1 MKQLKRWQEPLYG
14 IGGFG
19 ATLMYQVAMSYILAF
34 YVPTAS
40 DLAKGAVVLAPPALF
55 GALFFVARMLDGVVD
70 IPIATWTDNLRSRFG
85 RRRPFMALGFLP
97 MVVTFVLMWFPPVTA
112 PTPGG
117 SALNTVYVALMSVL
131 FFFFYTMMA
140 VPYLSAL
147 SEIVPDE
154 RSRVRVASWQTFFNT
169 IAYVLVYVVVPMLFH
184 KFGMRKAVLMLA
196 PIMLTYVFPM
206 FVIKEDSTKDGA
218 NRRAEPEVGLV
229 ESFRQTITNKNF
241 LVYLASL
248 ATFFFGLQLFLG
260 GIKYMC
266 NDMMGLSDAEMGMMN
281 AAAFAPIPVM
291 LLLLNFITRRKGS
304 KTAFRISLIVF
315 AAAMLLFPLGWTKLG
330 LPIPP
335 MVVGIAAGAVGSFSI
350 GAFFTIPY
358 AYPAQI
364 AAEDAAVTGKDR
376 AGMFFAVQGFV
387 NQLVGA
393 FAGSLVLAN
402 LVSVRTSAIDT
413 GAVFIG
419 PVAALACV
427 ASFFIA
433 GKLTIGQKPVSATEK
448 ERAQ

>member
-19 ATLMYQVAMSYILAF
+19 ATLMYQVAMSYILAY

-40 DLAKGAVVLAPPALF
+40 DLARGAIVLAPPALF
-55 GALFFVARMLDGVVD
+55 GVLFFVARMLDGVVD
-70 IPIATWTDNLRSRFG
+70 IPIAAWTDNLRSRFG
-85 RRRPFMALGFLP
+85 RRRPFMVLGFLP
-97 MVVTFVLMWFPPVTA
+97 MVASFILMWFPPVTA
-112 PTPGG
+112 PAAGG
-117 SALNTVYVALMSVL
+117 SVLNTIYIALISVL

-169 IAYVLVYVVVPMLFH
+169 MAYVLVYVVVPILFN
-184 KFGMRKAVLMLA
+184 KFGMRKAVLMLT
-196 PIMLTYVFPM
+196 PIMLTYLFPM
-206 FVIKEDSTKDGA
+206 LVIKEESTKDGA
-218 NRRAEPEVGLV
+218 NRRAEPEVGLA

-281 AAAFAPIPVM
+281 AAAFAPIPLM
-291 LLLLNFITRRKGS
+291 LLLLNFITKRKGS
-304 KTAFRISLIVF
+304 KTAFRIALIVF

-335 MVVGIAAGAVGSFSI
+335 MVVGIVAGAIGSFSI

-364 AAEDAAVTGKDR
+364 AAEDAAITGKDR

-393 FAGSLVLAN
+393 LAGSLVLAN
-402 LVSVRTSAIDT
+402 LVSIKTPAINT
-413 GAVFIG
+413 GAIFIG
-419 PVAALACV
+419 PLAAVACV
-427 ASFFIA
+427 ASFLIA
-433 GKLTIGQKPVSATEK
+433 GKLTIGKKPLPAKEETE
-448 ERAQ
+448 AQ

>member
-40 DLAKGAVVLAPPALF
+40 DLAKGAIVLAPPALF

-70 IPIATWTDNLRSRFG
+70 IPIATWTDNLKSRFG
-85 RRRPFMALGFLP
+85 RRRPFMVLGFLP
-97 MVVTFVLMWFPPVTA
+97 MVASFILMWFPPVAA
-112 PTPGG
+112 PAAGG
-117 SALNTVYVALMSVL
+117 SVLNTVYVAIVSVL

-184 KFGMRKAVLMLA
+184 KFGMRKAVLMLT
-196 PIMLTYVFPM
+196 PIMLTYLFPI
-206 FVIKEDSTKDGA
+206 FVIKEDSTKDGVSG
-218 NRRAEPEVGLV
+218 RVEPEVGLI

-266 NDMMGLSDAEMGMMN
+266 NDMMGLSDAQMGMMN

-291 LLLLNFITRRKGS
+291 LLILNFITKRRGS
-304 KTAFRISLIVF
+304 KTAFRISLLVF

-393 FAGSLVLAN
+393 LAGSLVLAN
-402 LVSVRTSAIDT
+402 LVTIKTSFIDT

-419 PVAALACV
+419 PLAALACV

-433 GKLTIGQKPVSATEK
+433 GGLTIGQKPLNAKQEEK
-448 ERAQ
+448 MP